1 MLDTIV
7 SLGTLATSL
16 LSTVGQR
23 SLHILVILDTKI
35 VVLIATLAMV
45 WSARGLV
52 KHSLIALHGRGRL
65 VTEALIL
72 GILRISSCYVLS
84 RFSARVNTLYD
95 VFICIADFFELADV
109 GFEILILAALIHNLT
124 TILIR

>member
-16 LSTVGQR
+16 LSTVGRR

-45 WSARGLV
+45 WSTRGLV
-52 KHSLIALHGRGRL
+52 EHSLIALHGRGRL

-72 GILRISSCYVLS
+72 GILRISSCYVL
-84 RFSARVNTLYD
+84 T
-95 VFICIADFFELADV
+95 
-109 GFEILILAALIHNLT
+109 
-124 TILIR
+124 